1 GVSGPAL
8 DAGIQPGDIVLSAN
22 GQRVSTPDQLNA
34 IVNHA
39 KDGDVAL
46 LVKNGD
52 VTTFVPV
59 QAQ

>member
-1 GVSGPAL
+1 